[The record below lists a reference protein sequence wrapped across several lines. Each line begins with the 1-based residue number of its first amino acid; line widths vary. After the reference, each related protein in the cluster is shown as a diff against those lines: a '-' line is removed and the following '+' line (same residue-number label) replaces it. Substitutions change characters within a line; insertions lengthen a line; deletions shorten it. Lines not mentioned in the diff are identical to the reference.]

1 MKQLDNMQV
10 KIKLPNDSY
19 DDLMVDLNT
28 LVDGDIGKMEAL
40 SNILL
45 EHGII
50 IERFEEIE
58 VIRY

>member
-10 KIKLPNDSY
+10 NIKLPNDSY

-58 VIRY
+58 VIQY

>member
-10 KIKLPNDSY
+10 NIKLPNDSY

-58 VIRY
+58 VIHY

>member
-10 KIKLPNDSY
+10 NIKLPNDSY